1 MNTTVV
7 HWFRRDLRLDD
18 NTALLEAIS
27 RGEEVF
33 PLFVFDEDLLGRDDT
48 GGPRVQ
54 FLLDNLAALSDQ
66 LNAAGA
72 RLYLRRGNVAG
83 EIDQFCEQVGAEL
96 VCWNR
101 DYSPYAVRRDRA
113 VREKLE
119 ARGVEVAICEDHLLV
134 PPEAVVKDDGSPFV
148 VFSPFARRW
157 RTQPKRRPRPCPPL
171 ASIASKRLDEVASMK
186 FPTAEELGYPG
197 KFPQMAAGESAAREA
212 MDEFLDGRVFR
223 YKDTRDFPDVEGTS
237 RLSPHLKYGTI
248 SPRRVFYDVEH
259 ALGLDLSTIDFKKP
273 SADLGEENRKRV
285 RQAGTF
291 LDEVCWREFYFSILH
306 HFPHVSQGPFRRSF
320 DDFVWPG
327 DKEALLAKWTEGR
340 TGFPIVDAGMRQLA
354 TTGWMHNRLRMI
366 CAMHLTKILL
376 IDWREGERVFM
387 QRLIDGDLA
396 PNNGGWQWSA
406 STGTDAAPYFRIFNP
421 YLQSKKFDPDGT
433 FIRRFVPE
441 LSDVEGAMIHE
452 PHLDPELLAQTGYP
466 APCVDYKKARERAL
480 DVLKPR
486 TEAGPA
492 EVQAGNA

>member
-1 MNTTVV
+1 MKTTVV

-27 RGEEVF
+27 RGDEVF
-33 PLFVFDEDLLGRDDT
+33 PIFVFDEDLLGRDDT

-54 FLLDNLAALSDQ
+54 FLLDNLSALSDQ
-66 LNAAGA
+66 LQAAGA

-83 EIDQFCEQVGAEL
+83 EIDQFCEQVGADL

-101 DYSPYAVRRDRA
+101 DYSPYAVRRDQA
-113 VREKLE
+113 VSKKLA

-171 ASIASKRLDEVASMK
+171 APIALERLDEVASMK
-186 FPTAEELGYPG
+186 FPTAEDLGYPG
-197 KFPQMAAGESAAREA
+197 SFPQMAAGEAAARAA
-212 MDEFLDGRVFR
+212 MDQFLDGRVFH

-248 SPRRVFYDVEH
+248 SPRRVFYDVEN

-273 SADLGEENRKRV
+273 SADLGDENRKRV

-327 DKEALLAKWTEGR
+327 DKEALLTKWTEGR

-441 LSDVEGAMIHE
+441 LSDVEGTAIHE
-452 PHLDPELLAQTGYP
+452 PHLNPEVLAQTGYP
-466 APCVDYKKARERAL
+466 APCVDYKQARERAL
-480 DVLKPR
+480 EVLKPR
-486 TEAGPA
+486 TQAGPA
-492 EVQAGNA
+492 EAPAGSA

>member
-1 MNTTVV
+1 MGLTAV

-18 NTALLEAIS
+18 NTALHEAID
-27 RGEEVF
+27 RGDEVY
-33 PLFVFDEDLLGRDDT
+33 PLFVFDEDLLGREDT

-54 FLLDNLAALSDQ
+54 FLLDNLNALAKE
-66 LNAAGA
+66 LEAAGSQ
-72 RLYLRRGNVAG
+72 LYLRRGNIASEVAT
-83 EIDQFCEQVGAEL
+83 FCEDVSAGL
-96 VCWNR
+96 LCWNR
-101 DYSPYAVRRDRA
+101 DYSPYAVRRDEAIRTSA
-113 VREKLE
+113 A
-119 ARGVEVAICEDHLLV
+119 ARGIEVAICEDHLLV

-157 RTQPKRRPRPCPPL
+157 RTQPKRRAREFPGLDGLRPVK
-171 ASIASKRLDEVASMK
+171 AHDVASLD
-186 FPTAEELGYPG
+186 FPQAADLGYPG
-197 KFPQMAAGESAAREA
+197 TFPTMDAGEKAALAALEV
-212 MDEFLDGRVFR
+212 FLDGKVFR

-248 SPRRVFYDVEH
+248 SPRRVFFGVERV
-259 ALGLDLSTIDFKKP
+259 LGLDLSTIDTKKP

-285 RQAGTF
+285 KQAGTF

-306 HFPHVSQGPFRRSF
+306 HFPHVAHRPFRRSF

-327 DKEALLAKWTEGR
+327 DKDALLEKWVEGE

-376 IDWREGERVFM
+376 IDWREGEKVFM
-387 QRLIDGDLA
+387 QRLLDGDLA

-433 FIRRFVPE
+433 FIRKYVPE
-441 LSDVEGAMIHE
+441 LRDVEGASVHE
-452 PHLDPELLAQTGYP
+452 PHLDPQLLEKTGYP
-466 APCVDYKKARERAL
+466 PPCVDYKEARERAL
-480 DVLKPR
+480 EVLKPR
-486 TEAGPA
+486 TPTGPA
-492 EVQAGNA
+492 EDAGGSS